1 MNGVTGKEVA
11 GVAVGAVA
19 VAAGLKK
26 AYAVYKVE
34 VPTWMWLTVTSG
46 ITAAGWFGYKKIAG

>member
-1 MNGVTGKEVA
+1 MGNMTNKEVA

-26 AYAVYKVE
+26 AYAVYQVE

-46 ITAAGWFGYKKIAG
+46 ITAAGWFGYKKVTS